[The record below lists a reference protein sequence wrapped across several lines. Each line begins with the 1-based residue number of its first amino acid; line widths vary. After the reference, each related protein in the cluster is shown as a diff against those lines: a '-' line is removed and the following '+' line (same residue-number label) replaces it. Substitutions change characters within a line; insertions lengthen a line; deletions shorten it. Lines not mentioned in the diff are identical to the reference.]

1 MAPNS
6 LRKLTLT
13 MQMSILDSH
22 QPSFYKSCNELSRT
36 ICTIYNEDT
45 ASTTSTTTTTTT
57 LSTTVSTAVLA
68 NVSARKRTPD
78 QTTKYIFWT
87 TPSLEDVYSDLGI
100 NVTANVS
107 ILWFLNYAII
117 ENIYFQ
123 HIIV

>member
-45 ASTTSTTTTTTT
+45 ASTTSTTPT

-87 TPSLEDVYSDLGI
+87 TPSLEDVYCDLGI

-107 ILWFLNYAII
+107 IL
-117 ENIYFQ
+117 
-123 HIIV
+123 